1 LNCCDSDWTGTLWTT
16 LTWHHEADSHL
27 RNTSTSCRNNDGD
40 VDIYELANFTD
51 QLSVLDSY
59 QQLVEQ
65 HRQRRQQ
72 QQQQQQTQ
80 RVKRPAPRGSS
91 SDYSTH
97 KPTTETDSSLLA
109 PTRSLLGTGDELQ
122 ERRASEKEPVNKK
135 PRTEDL
141 DKRCSSC
148 LPFYGFSLNSSV
160 VHHLIPVVDRLMG
173 PPLASLAKAKF
184 ALAPDSHHVVMDED
198 DSEECMF
205 AYKLLLFAR
214 DEIFQMK
221 GCQGT
226 AHLRVLCRLPD
237 NL

>member
-1 LNCCDSDWTGTLWTT
+1 MITECTSPPQR
-16 LTWHHEADSHL
+16 LTRPFSRL
-27 RNTSTSCRNNDGD
+27 RGPCLEQATNYR
-40 VDIYELANFTD
+40 
-51 QLSVLDSY
+51 SVVL
-59 QQLVEQ
+59 
-65 HRQRRQQ
+65 RR
-72 QQQQQQTQ
+72 
-80 RVKRPAPRGSS
+80 RSR
-91 SDYSTH
+91 
-97 KPTTETDSSLLA
+97 
-109 PTRSLLGTGDELQ
+109 PTRSPELKISI
-122 ERRASEKEPVNKK
+122 RGAV
-135 PRTEDL
+135 L
-141 DKRCSSC
+141 VFAFICW
-148 LPFYGFSLNSSV
+148 LSLNSSV
-160 VHHLIPVVDRLMG
+160 VHRWFPVVGRLMG

>member
-1 LNCCDSDWTGTLWTT
+1 
-16 LTWHHEADSHL
+16 
-27 RNTSTSCRNNDGD
+27 
-40 VDIYELANFTD
+40 
-51 QLSVLDSY
+51 
-59 QQLVEQ
+59 
-65 HRQRRQQ
+65 
-72 QQQQQQTQ
+72 
-80 RVKRPAPRGSS
+80 
-91 SDYSTH
+91 
-97 KPTTETDSSLLA
+97 
-109 PTRSLLGTGDELQ
+109 
-122 ERRASEKEPVNKK
+122 
-135 PRTEDL
+135 
-141 DKRCSSC
+141 
-148 LPFYGFSLNSSV
+148 
-160 VHHLIPVVDRLMG
+160 MG